1 MTINQLRYVVEVA
14 KASSINRAAAN
25 LFVSQSV
32 VSTAITSLEKE
43 IGHII
48 FVRSNRGVS
57 LTPFGH
63 TFISYVSSIQA
74 QLQQLDS
81 LIQRDFVQH
90 EFHLSVASSGYYFLS
105 RICAELFERY
115 RSMGIRVEQYEDHE
129 NNVADLVDSQI
140 AEIGIVKHL
149 AAFFRSRDN
158 LESLGLQLF
167 QRVADRS
174 DPANGNR
181 RQCTGR
187 RTNRFR
193 IDGCRIFQRCN
204 QSMRAGALSRTGN
217 RSEIADIGHTV
228 EYYDQ
233 RRFVVGHPLQNIGQ
247 LNIGDSSGLRDY
259 ALMIAADQPVQFFHG
274 HFLPTQPMPRAK
286 VFQLLH
292 QLTVGPLADVEFFD
306 LPSGFDG
313 LGHGPNAENKII
325 VHIILWFPCFDFY
338 AVEQLQKSIIVFEK
352 IDCSVF
358 SQPTVY
364 LPVDMIA

>member
-140 AEIGIVKHL
+140 AEIGIVRMWSCYKNGYIKQL
-149 AAFFRSRDN
+149 RSRK
-158 LESLGLQLF
+158 LQYYT
-167 QRVADRS
+167 VADLNVAVTVGPKSPLFHRESDYITAEELRDQPAVMYSNMDSGPYADIYRRLQIPKGASRFVISTRS
-174 DPANGNR
+174 AIYEVLSN
-181 RQCTGR
+181 TGCYYLNSAYPFEVLDVGR
-187 RTNRFR
+187 PSNYSEYRTLYLENCG
-193 IDGCRIFQRCN
+193 I
-204 QSMRAGALSRTGN
+204 S
-217 RSEIADIGHTV
+217 SEIAWIKREDYV
-228 EYYDQ
+228 MSQLANEVVNSVAYY
-233 RRFVVGHPLQNIGQ
+233 F
-247 LNIGDSSGLRDY
+247 
-259 ALMIAADQPVQFFHG
+259 A
-274 HFLPTQPMPRAK
+274 
-286 VFQLLH
+286 
-292 QLTVGPLADVEFFD
+292 
-306 LPSGFDG
+306 
-313 LGHGPNAENKII
+313 
-325 VHIILWFPCFDFY
+325 
-338 AVEQLQKSIIVFEK
+338 
-352 IDCSVF
+352 
-358 SQPTVY
+358 
-364 LPVDMIA
+364 